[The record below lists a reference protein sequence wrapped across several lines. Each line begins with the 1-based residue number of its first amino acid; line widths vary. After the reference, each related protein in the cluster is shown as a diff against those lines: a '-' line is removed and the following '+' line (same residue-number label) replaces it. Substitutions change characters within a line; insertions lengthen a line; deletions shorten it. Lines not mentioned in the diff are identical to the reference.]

1 MTSRLCRMKRIG
13 LIGGMSW
20 ESSIEYERII
30 NEEVRT
36 RLGGTHS
43 ADLIIRS
50 FDFAVIEDLQASGDW
65 QGAGELLA
73 DAARDLEHCGAEI
86 LVLCTNTMHR
96 LATDIN
102 DAVSVPLLHIADATA
117 ADIHRCGVRTV
128 GLLGTKY
135 TMEAEFYAGRLASQH
150 GLDVRIPNETARNEV
165 HRIIYDELV
174 QGIID
179 DDSRQ
184 TYIDIANELINAG
197 VEGIIAGCTEIE
209 LLLRSDDLNVPYF
222 PTTRLHA
229 TAAVDLALASQL

>member
-1 MTSRLCRMKRIG
+1 MKRIG

-96 LATDIN
+96 LAAGIT

-150 GLDVRIPNETARNEV
+150 GLDVRTPNETARNEV

-174 QGIID
+174 QGVID

-184 TYIDIANELINAG
+184 TYIDIASELIDGG

-209 LLLRSDDLNVPYF
+209 LLLRGDDLNVPYF

>member
-1 MTSRLCRMKRIG
+1 MKRIG

-50 FDFAVIEDLQASGDW
+50 FDFAAIEDLQASGDW
-65 QGAGELLA
+65 RHAGELLA
-73 DAARDLEHCGAEI
+73 EAARDLEHCGAEI

-96 LATDIN
+96 LAADIT

-135 TMEAEFYAGRLASQH
+135 TMEAEFYGGRLASQH

-174 QGIID
+174 QGVID

-184 TYIDIANELINAG
+184 TYIDIANELIDGG

-209 LLLRSDDLNVPYF
+209 LLFRSDDLNVPYF

-229 TAAVDLALASQL
+229 TAAVDLALASQS

>member
-1 MTSRLCRMKRIG
+1 MKRIG

-65 QGAGELLA
+65 RRAGELLA
-73 DAARDLEHCGAEI
+73 DVARDLEHCGAEI

-96 LATDIN
+96 LAADIT

-150 GLDVRIPNETARNEV
+150 GLDVRTPNETARNEV

-174 QGIID
+174 QGVID

-184 TYIDIANELINAG
+184 TYIDIASELIDGG
-197 VEGIIAGCTEIE
+197 VEGIIAGCKEIE
-209 LLLRSDDLNVPYF
+209 LLLRGDDLNVPYF

>member
-1 MTSRLCRMKRIG
+1 MKRIG

-96 LATDIN
+96 LAADIT

-150 GLDVRIPNETARNEV
+150 GLDVRTPNETARNEV

-174 QGIID
+174 QGVID

-184 TYIDIANELINAG
+184 TYIDIASELIDGG

-209 LLLRSDDLNVPYF
+209 LLLRGDDLNVPYF

>member
-1 MTSRLCRMKRIG
+1 MKRIG

-50 FDFAVIEDLQASGDW
+50 FDFAVIEDLQASDDW
-65 QGAGELLA
+65 RHAGELLA
-73 DAARDLEHCGAEI
+73 GAARDLEHCGAEI

-96 LATDIN
+96 LAADIT
-102 DAVSVPLLHIADATA
+102 DAVSIPLLHIADATA

-135 TMEAEFYAGRLASQH
+135 TMEADFYAGRLASQH

-174 QGIID
+174 QGVID

-184 TYIDIANELINAG
+184 TYIDIASELIDGG

-209 LLLRSDDLNVPYF
+209 LLLRGDDLNVPYF

-229 TAAVDLALASQL
+229 TAAVDLALASQS

>member
-1 MTSRLCRMKRIG
+1 MKRIG

-65 QGAGELLA
+65 RRAGELLA

-96 LATDIN
+96 LAADITDE
-102 DAVSVPLLHIADATA
+102 VSIPLLHIADATA
-117 ADIHRCGVRTV
+117 SDIHRCGVRTV

-150 GLDVRIPNETARNEV
+150 GLDVRTPNETARNEV

-174 QGIID
+174 QGVID

-184 TYIDIANELINAG
+184 TYIDIASELIDGG

-209 LLLRSDDLNVPYF
+209 LLLRSDDLDVPYF

>member
-1 MTSRLCRMKRIG
+1 MKRIG

-65 QGAGELLA
+65 QRAGELLA
-73 DAARDLEHCGAEI
+73 GAARDLEHCGAEI

-96 LATDIN
+96 LAADII

-150 GLDVRIPNETARNEV
+150 GLDVRTPNETARNEV

-174 QGIID
+174 QGVID

-222 PTTRLHA
+222 RTTRLHA
-229 TAAVDLALASQL
+229 TAAVDLALASQS

>member
-1 MTSRLCRMKRIG
+1 MKRIG

-65 QGAGELLA
+65 RRAGELLA
-73 DAARDLEHCGAEI
+73 GAARDLEHCGAEI

-96 LATDIN
+96 LAADII

-150 GLDVRIPNETARNEV
+150 GLDVRTPNETARNEV

-174 QGIID
+174 QGVID

-184 TYIDIANELINAG
+184 TYIEIASELIDGG

-209 LLLRSDDLNVPYF
+209 LLLRGDDLNVPYF

>member
-1 MTSRLCRMKRIG
+1 
-13 LIGGMSW
+13 SW

-65 QGAGELLA
+65 RRAGELLA
-73 DAARDLEHCGAEI
+73 GAARDLEHCGAEI

-96 LATDIN
+96 LAADII

-150 GLDVRIPNETARNEV
+150 GLDVRTPNETARNEV

-174 QGIID
+174 QGVID

>member
-1 MTSRLCRMKRIG
+1 MKRIG

-65 QGAGELLA
+65 RRAGELLA
-73 DAARDLEHCGAEI
+73 GAARDLEHCGAEI

-96 LATDIN
+96 LAADII

-150 GLDVRIPNETARNEV
+150 GLDVRTPNETARNEV

-174 QGIID
+174 QGVID

-184 TYIDIANELINAG
+184 TYIDIASELIDGG

-209 LLLRSDDLNVPYF
+209 LLLRGDDLNVPYF

>member
-1 MTSRLCRMKRIG
+1 MKRIG

-65 QGAGELLA
+65 QRAGELLA
-73 DAARDLEHCGAEI
+73 GAARDLEHCGAEI

-96 LATDIN
+96 LAADIT

-174 QGIID
+174 QGVID

-184 TYIDIANELINAG
+184 TYIDIASELIDGG

-209 LLLRSDDLNVPYF
+209 LLLRGDDLNVPYF

>member
-1 MTSRLCRMKRIG
+1 MKRIG

-65 QGAGELLA
+65 RRAGELLA
-73 DAARDLEHCGAEI
+73 DVARDLEHCGAEI

-96 LATDIN
+96 LAADIT

-150 GLDVRIPNETARNEV
+150 GLDVRTPNETARNEV

-174 QGIID
+174 QGVID

-184 TYIDIANELINAG
+184 TYIDIASELIDGG

-209 LLLRSDDLNVPYF
+209 LLLRGDDLNVPYF

>member
-1 MTSRLCRMKRIG
+1 MKRIG

-65 QGAGELLA
+65 QRAGELLA

-96 LATDIN
+96 LAADIT

-150 GLDVRIPNETARNEV
+150 GLDVRTPNETARNEV

-174 QGIID
+174 QGVID

-184 TYIDIANELINAG
+184 TYIDIASELIDGG

-209 LLLRSDDLNVPYF
+209 LLLRGDDLNVPYF

>member
-1 MTSRLCRMKRIG
+1 MKRIG

-65 QGAGELLA
+65 QRAGELLA
-73 DAARDLEHCGAEI
+73 GAARDLEHCGAEI

-96 LATDIN
+96 LAADIT

-174 QGIID
+174 QGVID

-184 TYIDIANELINAG
+184 TYIDIASELIDGG

>member
-1 MTSRLCRMKRIG
+1 MKRIG

-30 NEEVRT
+30 NEEVRR

-43 ADLIIRS
+43 ADLVIRS
-50 FDFAVIEDLQASGDW
+50 FDFATIEQLQEAGNW
-65 QGAGELLA
+65 AAAGELLA
-73 DAARDLEHCGAEI
+73 NAARDLEDCGAEL

-96 LATDIN
+96 LAPEITN
-102 DAVSVPLLHIADATA
+102 AVTIPFLHIADTTA
-117 ADIHRCGVRTV
+117 IHVQRAGLRSV

-135 TMEAEFYAGRLASQH
+135 TMEAEFYAGRLIEQH
-150 GLDVRIPNETARNEV
+150 NLDVRIPDEAGRDEV

-174 QGIID
+174 RGVTN

-184 TYIDIANELINAG
+184 RYIDIVNSLVAEGA
-197 VEGIIAGCTEIE
+197 EGIIAGCTEIE
-209 LLLRSDDLNVPYF
+209 LLLSAEDVPVPYF

-229 TAAVDLALASQL
+229 TAAVDLALASEL

>member
-1 MTSRLCRMKRIG
+1 MKRIG

-65 QGAGELLA
+65 RRAGELLA
-73 DAARDLEHCGAEI
+73 DVARDLEHCGAEI

-96 LATDIN
+96 LAADIS

-150 GLDVRIPNETARNEV
+150 GLDVRTPNETARNEV

-174 QGIID
+174 QGVID

-184 TYIDIANELINAG
+184 TYIDIASELIDGG

-209 LLLRSDDLNVPYF
+209 LLLRGDDLNVPYF

>member
-1 MTSRLCRMKRIG
+1 MKRIG

-65 QGAGELLA
+65 RRAGELLA
-73 DAARDLEHCGAEI
+73 DVARDLEHCGAEI

-96 LATDIN
+96 LAADIT

-150 GLDVRIPNETARNEV
+150 GLDVRTPNETARNEV

-174 QGIID
+174 QGVID

-184 TYIDIANELINAG
+184 TYIDIASELIDGG

-209 LLLRSDDLNVPYF
+209 LLLRGDDLNVPYF

-229 TAAVDLALASQL
+229 TAAVDLSLASQL

>member
-1 MTSRLCRMKRIG
+1 MKRIG
-13 LIGGMSW
+13 LIGGMSL

-65 QGAGELLA
+65 QRAGELLA
-73 DAARDLEHCGAEI
+73 GAARDLEHCGAEI

-96 LATDIN
+96 LAADII

-150 GLDVRIPNETARNEV
+150 GLDVRTPNETARNEV

-174 QGIID
+174 QGVID

-184 TYIDIANELINAG
+184 TYIDIANELISAG

-229 TAAVDLALASQL
+229 TAAVDLALASQS

>member
-1 MTSRLCRMKRIG
+1 MKRIG

-65 QGAGELLA
+65 RRAGELLA
-73 DAARDLEHCGAEI
+73 GAARDLEHCGAEI

-96 LATDIN
+96 LAADII

-150 GLDVRIPNETARNEV
+150 GLDVRTPNETARNEV

-174 QGIID
+174 QGVID

-184 TYIDIANELINAG
+184 TYIDIASELIDGG
-197 VEGIIAGCTEIE
+197 VEGVIAGCTEIE

>member
-1 MTSRLCRMKRIG
+1 MKRIG

-65 QGAGELLA
+65 RRAGELLA
-73 DAARDLEHCGAEI
+73 GAARDLEHCGAEI

-96 LATDIN
+96 LAADII

-150 GLDVRIPNETARNEV
+150 GLDVRTPNETARNEV

-174 QGIID
+174 QGVID
-179 DDSRQ
+179 DNSRQ
-184 TYIDIANELINAG
+184 TYIDIANELIIAG

>member
-1 MTSRLCRMKRIG
+1 MKRIG

-36 RLGGTHS
+36 RLGGIHS

-65 QGAGELLA
+65 RRAGELLA
-73 DAARDLEHCGAEI
+73 GAARDLEHCGAEI

-96 LATDIN
+96 LAADII

-174 QGIID
+174 QGVID

-184 TYIDIANELINAG
+184 TYINIASELIDGG

-209 LLLRSDDLNVPYF
+209 LLLRGDDLDVPYF

>member
-1 MTSRLCRMKRIG
+1 MKRIG

-65 QGAGELLA
+65 RRAGELLA
-73 DAARDLEHCGAEI
+73 DVARDLEHCGAEI

-96 LATDIN
+96 LAADIT
-102 DAVSVPLLHIADATA
+102 DAVSIPLLHIADATA
-117 ADIHRCGVRTV
+117 SDIHRCGVRTV

-150 GLDVRIPNETARNEV
+150 GLDVRTPNETARNEV

-174 QGIID
+174 QGVID

-184 TYIDIANELINAG
+184 TYIDIASELIDGG

-209 LLLRSDDLNVPYF
+209 LLLRGDDLNVPYF

>member
-1 MTSRLCRMKRIG
+1 MKRIG

-65 QGAGELLA
+65 QRAGELLA
-73 DAARDLEHCGAEI
+73 GAARDLEHCGAEI

-96 LATDIN
+96 LAADII

-150 GLDVRIPNETARNEV
+150 GLDVRTPNETARNEV

-174 QGIID
+174 QGVID

-184 TYIDIANELINAG
+184 TYIDIASELIDGG
-197 VEGIIAGCTEIE
+197 VEGVIAGCTEIE

>member
-1 MTSRLCRMKRIG
+1 MKRIG

-65 QGAGELLA
+65 QRAGELLA
-73 DAARDLEHCGAEI
+73 GAARDLEHCGAEI

-96 LATDIN
+96 LAADII

-174 QGIID
+174 QGVID
-179 DDSRQ
+179 DDSRRI
-184 TYIDIANELINAG
+184 YIDIANELINGG

-209 LLLRSDDLNVPYF
+209 LLLRSDDLDVPYF

>member
-1 MTSRLCRMKRIG
+1 MKRIG

-65 QGAGELLA
+65 RRAGELLA

-96 LATDIN
+96 LAADIT

-150 GLDVRIPNETARNEV
+150 GLDVRTPNETARNEV

-174 QGIID
+174 QGVID

-184 TYIDIANELINAG
+184 TYIDIASELIDGG